1 MARTLIS
8 FETLE
13 QNGLVPVVVSDDV
26 SSGIDLLE
34 LLKSAGITCVEIALR
49 TPASMELLGEARQI
63 DGLIIGAGT
72 VLNEAQL
79 DQALEAG
86 SDFIVTPGLSDQVV
100 DSCVSQR
107 VPVIPGVATATE
119 VMRAIDK
126 GLSRVKLFPAESL
139 GGLGYIKALSG
150 PFPNLKFM
158 PSGGLN
164 GDNFAAYMRHPSV
177 FSVSGSWMLPT
188 SRNLETHLESLKS
201 LTAEIETLRKAK

>member
-1 MARTLIS
+1 MARTLIT

-13 QNGLVPVVVSDDV
+13 QNGLVPVVVSDDLSV
-26 SSGIDLLE
+26 GIDLLK

-49 TPASMELLGEARQI
+49 TSASVELLGEAKQI

-72 VLNEAQL
+72 VLNKAQL

-86 SDFIVTPGLSDQVV
+86 SDFIVTPGLSDQVI

-126 GLSRVKLFPAESL
+126 GLSRVKLFPAETL

-150 PFPNLKFM
+150 PFPDLKFM

-164 GDNFAAYMRHPSV
+164 GSNFAAYMKHPNV
-177 FSVSGSWMLPT
+177 FSVSGSWMLPKNGDME
-188 SRNLETHLESLKS
+188 SNLESLKS
-201 LTAEIETLRKAK
+201 LALEIETLRQAK